1 MTPPPTCC
9 TAEEAAE
16 ARAVAAAMA
25 QAAVEKLIGPEIC
38 HNLVAA
44 ALAKAVDNYNKAEAA
59 KAAPPKRGA
68 SASALAERAKAALL
82 EGSQALLRRVKSIQK
97 QPNSPKIPKATKAT
111 KIPKTPK
118 SPEKTPKAIEQ
129 PDSLPKIPTS
139 PEAPK
144 RTASAGAQL
153 ATKAKALFKST
164 KPLAKRSADAEAV
177 ADGPAAVVVEVAIA
191 APRSGS
197 SVKKAPT
204 SAGPKSPVGER
215 VSAALRRVFA
225 CGTCT
230 RQLPLL

>member
-9 TAEEAAE
+9 TAGEAAE

-25 QAAVEKLIGPEIC
+25 QAAVDKLIGPEIC

-68 SASALAERAKAALL
+68 SASALAERAKAGLL

-97 QPNSPKIPKATKAT
+97 QPNSPKAT
-111 KIPKTPK
+111 KIPKSPK
-118 SPEKTPKAIEQ
+118 SPKTPKVTEQ
-129 PDSLPKIPTS
+129 PESLPKIPTS

-191 APRSGS
+191 APKSGS